1 MATTEQIEYVMRE
14 LPKAHPANFFKVFN
28 DANTGFGFAL
38 KLLYSAEDNRL
49 SAGAIS
55 EAMGV
60 STARV
65 AVLLKKMESKGLI
78 TRESDRADARVRV
91 VCLSESG
98 RTVAERMNCNIRNHI
113 SNVIDRVGME
123 KLVQLVEL
131 SVEVKTAMA
140 ENFSAPPNP
149 MQLHPSIRQ

>member
-1 MATTEQIEYVMRE
+1 MATKEQIDFIISE
-14 LPKAHPANFFKVFN
+14 LPKAHPANFFKIFN
-28 DANTGFGFAL
+28 DSNTGIGFAV

-78 TRESDRADARVRV
+78 TRESDRADARVTV
-91 VCLSESG
+91 VCLSEAGKTAS
-98 RTVAERMNCNIRNHI
+98 RQMQENMLRHI
-113 SNVIDRVGME
+113 SYVIDRVGME
-123 KLVQLVEL
+123 KLKQFIDL
-131 SVEVKTAMA
+131 SVEVKAAMA
-140 ENFSAPPNP
+140 EGFSPPADP
-149 MQLHPSIRQ
+149 IHMDTKE

>member
-1 MATTEQIEYVMRE
+1 MATQEQIEYIVRE

-28 DANTGFGFAL
+28 DSNTGIGFAI
-38 KLLYSAEDNRL
+38 KLLYSAEGNRL

-78 TRESDRADARVRV
+78 TRESDRADARVTV
-91 VCLSESG
+91 VCLSEAG
-98 RTVAERMNCNIRNHI
+98 KTAAEQMQENMLEHI
-113 SNVIDRVGME
+113 SYVIDQVGME
-123 KLVQLVEL
+123 KLLQFIEL
-131 SVEVKTAMA
+131 SVEVKMAMA
-140 ENFSAPPNP
+140 KGFLPTSGQVDVKE
-149 MQLHPSIRQ
+149 

>member
-1 MATTEQIEYVMRE
+1 MATQEQIEYIVRE

-28 DANTGFGFAL
+28 DSNTGIGFAI
-38 KLLYSAEDNRL
+38 KLLYSAEGNRL

-78 TRESDRADARVRV
+78 TRESDRADARVTVAR
-91 VCLSESG
+91 LSEAG
-98 RTVAERMNCNIRNHI
+98 KAAAEQMQENMLEHI
-113 SNVIDRVGME
+113 SYVIDQVGME
-123 KLVQLVEL
+123 KLLQFIEL
-131 SVEVKTAMA
+131 SVEVKMAMA
-140 ENFSAPPNP
+140 KGFLPTSGQVDVKE
-149 MQLHPSIRQ
+149 

>member
-1 MATTEQIEYVMRE
+1 MATNEQIDYIISE
-14 LPKAHPANFFKVFN
+14 LPKAHPANFFKIFN
-28 DANTGFGFAL
+28 DSNTGIGFAV

-78 TRESDRADARVRV
+78 TRESDRSDARVTI
-91 VCLSESG
+91 VCLSQEG
-98 RTVAERMNCNIRNHI
+98 KAVAKRMQDNMLQHI
-113 SNVIDRVGME
+113 SYVIDKVGME
-123 KLVQLVEL
+123 KLKQFIEL
-131 SVEVKTAMA
+131 SVEVKVAMA
-140 ENFSAPPNP
+140 EGFSPYIDPIYLDAKK
-149 MQLHPSIRQ
+149 

>member
-1 MATTEQIEYVMRE
+1 MATKEQIDYIISE

-28 DANTGFGFAL
+28 DANTGIGFAV
-38 KLLYSAEDNRL
+38 KLLYSAEENRL

-78 TRESDRADARVRV
+78 SRESDRADARVTV
-91 VCLSESG
+91 VCLSEAG
-98 RTVAERMNCNIRNHI
+98 KNLAEQMQENMLKHI
-113 SNVIDRVGME
+113 SYVIDRVGME
-123 KLVQLVEL
+123 KLKQFMDL
-131 SVEVKTAMA
+131 SVEVKAAMA
-140 ENFSAPPNP
+140 EGFSPPADP
-149 MQLHPSIRQ
+149 VHMDTEK